1 MADWC
6 NLAAAAAAAMAQMIK
21 NLPAMQKTQE
31 TWVWNQSRC
40 HKVSECRLY
49 LSSWLLWGE
58 EFPHWAGK
66 IWAENRNHSRFVVK
80 KENLLERNKED
91 FWHRQQKG
99 IKENTLLINLNM
111 GLLWDGRDWATSLSL
126 FTFTQWRRKW
136 HPTPVF
142 LPGESQGWQSLV
154 GCRLWGR
161 TESDTTEAT

>member
-6 NLAAAAAAAMAQMIK
+6 DLAAAAAAAMAQMIK

-58 EFPHWAGK
+58 EFPHWAKK

-111 GLLWDGRDWATSLSL
+111 GLIWDGRDWATSLSL
-126 FTFTQWRRKW
+126 FT
-136 HPTPVF
+136 
-142 LPGESQGWQSLV
+142 LLV
-154 GCRLWGR
+154 ASFVVQKLLILIKSHLFIFAFISNILGGG
-161 TESDTTEAT
+161 S